1 MLYFINK
8 YTQLCCCIR
17 CTRVEYL
24 YFFHTMLAIISPS
37 KTQDFS
43 SCHVNNFSKV
53 RQLTQTQ
60 ELVDILKDK
69 TQAQISKLMKLSDN
83 LSKLNFDR
91 FQTFKTPFS
100 LDNAKQALLAFKG
113 DVYNGIDAL
122 SLSLEDLDFA
132 QNNVRMIS
140 GLYGVLRPLDL
151 IQPYRLE
158 MSTKLSN
165 KNGSNLYDYW
175 GNKISKVLNN
185 DEQDLIINLA
195 SNEYFKSI
203 DKKILKAQILDIV
216 FKEKKNDTYKVIG
229 IYAKRARGLM
239 VNYIIRNRITDPK
252 SLKNFSDENYH
263 YDEALSSD
271 SSWVYIR
278 D

>member
-1 MLYFINK
+1 
-8 YTQLCCCIR
+8 
-17 CTRVEYL
+17 
-24 YFFHTMLAIISPS
+24 MLAIISPS

-43 SCHVNNFSKV
+43 SSRVKTFSEA

-60 ELVDILKDK
+60 ELIDVLKNK
-69 TQAQISKLMKLSDN
+69 TQVQISKLMMLSDK

-91 FQTFKTPFS
+91 FQAFKTPFS

-113 DVYNGIDAL
+113 DVYNGIDAP
-122 SLSLEDLDFA
+122 SLSLEDLKFA

-158 MSTKLSN
+158 MGTKLSN
-165 KNGSNLYDYW
+165 KNGGNLYDYW
-175 GNKISKVLNN
+175 GNEISEVLND
-185 DEQDLIINLA
+185 DEQGLIINLA

-203 DKKILKAQILDIV
+203 DKKTLKAQILDVV
-216 FKEKKNDTYKVIG
+216 FKEKKNDVYKVIG

-252 SLKNFSDENYH
+252 VLKNFSDEGYQ
-263 YDEALSSD
+263 YDETLSSD

>member
-1 MLYFINK
+1 
-8 YTQLCCCIR
+8 
-17 CTRVEYL
+17 
-24 YFFHTMLAIISPS
+24 MLAIISPS

-43 SCHVNNFSKV
+43 QCDINSFTQT
-53 RQLTQTQ
+53 RQLDHTQ
-60 ELVDILKDK
+60 ELVKILKNK
-69 TQAQISKLMKLSDN
+69 TQRQISKLMSLSEK

-91 FQTFKTPFS
+91 FQAFKTPFS

-113 DVYNGIDAL
+113 DVYNGINAS
-122 SLSLEDLDFA
+122 SLSALDLDFA
-132 QNNVRMIS
+132 QKNVRMLS

-158 MSTKLSN
+158 MGTKLDN
-165 KNGSNLYDYW
+165 AQGNNLYDYW
-175 GNKISKVLNN
+175 GSDISKVLNE
-185 DEQDLIINLA
+185 DEEKLIVNLA
-195 SNEYFKSI
+195 SNEYFKAI
-203 DKKILKAQILDIV
+203 DKNILKAQILDIV

-239 VNYIIRNRITDPK
+239 INYIIRNRLTDAEA
-252 SLKNFSDENYH
+252 LKDFSDEGYLYNQ
-263 YDEALSSD
+263 ELSSD

>member
-1 MLYFINK
+1 
-8 YTQLCCCIR
+8 
-17 CTRVEYL
+17 
-24 YFFHTMLAIISPS
+24 MLAIISPS

-43 SCHVNNFSKV
+43 SCHVKTFSKS
-53 RQLTQTQ
+53 RQLPQTQ
-60 ELVDILKDK
+60 ELVRLLKDK
-69 TQAQISKLMKLSDN
+69 TESQISKLMMLSDK

-91 FQTFKTPFS
+91 FQAFKTPFS

-113 DVYNGIDAL
+113 DVYNGIDAP
-122 SLSLEDLDFA
+122 SLSLEDLNFA

-158 MSTKLSN
+158 MGTKLSN

-175 GNKISKVLNN
+175 GNKISKVLND

-203 DKKILKAQILDIV
+203 DIKTLKAQMLDIV
-216 FKEKKNDTYKVIG
+216 FKEKKNNTYKVIG

-239 VNYIIRNRITDPK
+239 VNYIIRNRITEPK
-252 SLKNFSDENYH
+252 VLKNFSDEGYQ
-263 YDEALSSD
+263 YDDMLSSD
-271 SSWVYIR
+271 SSWVFTR
-278 D
+278 N

>member
-1 MLYFINK
+1 
-8 YTQLCCCIR
+8 
-17 CTRVEYL
+17 
-24 YFFHTMLAIISPS
+24 MLAIISPS

-43 SCHVNNFSKV
+43 SCSVNTFSKA
-53 RQLTQTQ
+53 RQLTQSQ
-60 ELVDILKDK
+60 ELIDVLKNK
-69 TQAQISKLMKLSDN
+69 TQVQISKLMTLSDK

-91 FQTFKTPFS
+91 FQAFKTPFS

-113 DVYNGIDAL
+113 DVYNGIDAP
-122 SLSLEDLDFA
+122 SLSLEDLKFA

-158 MSTKLSN
+158 MGTKLSN

-175 GNKISKVLNN
+175 GSKISKVLNG
-185 DEQDLIINLA
+185 DEKDLIINLA

-203 DKKILKAQILDIV
+203 DKKVLKAQILDIV

-252 SLKNFSDENYH
+252 ALKNFSDEGYH

-271 SSWVYIR
+271 YSWVYIR
-278 D
+278 V

>member
-1 MLYFINK
+1 
-8 YTQLCCCIR
+8 
-17 CTRVEYL
+17 
-24 YFFHTMLAIISPS
+24 MLAIISPS

-43 SCHVNNFSKV
+43 SCSVTTFSKA
-53 RQLTQTQ
+53 RQLTQSQ
-60 ELVDILKDK
+60 ELIDVLKNK
-69 TQAQISKLMKLSDN
+69 TQVQISKLMTLSDK

-91 FQTFKTPFS
+91 FQAFKTPFS

-113 DVYNGIDAL
+113 DVYNGIDAP
-122 SLSLEDLDFA
+122 SLSLEDLKFA

-158 MSTKLSN
+158 MGTKFSN

-175 GNKISKVLNN
+175 GSKISKVLNG
-185 DEQDLIINLA
+185 DEKDLIINLA

-203 DKKILKAQILDIV
+203 DKKVLKAQILDIV

-239 VNYIIRNRITDPK
+239 VNYIIRNRITDSK
-252 SLKNFSDENYH
+252 ALKNFSDEGYH

>member
-1 MLYFINK
+1 MFS
-8 YTQLCCCIR
+8 
-17 CTRVEYL
+17 
-24 YFFHTMLAIISPS
+24 FFHEMLAIISPS

-43 SCHVNNFSKV
+43 QCDINSFTQT
-53 RQLTQTQ
+53 RQLDHTQ
-60 ELVDILKDK
+60 ELVKILKNK
-69 TQAQISKLMKLSDN
+69 TQRQISKLMSLSEK

-91 FQTFKTPFS
+91 FQAFKTPFS

-113 DVYNGIDAL
+113 DVYNGINAS
-122 SLSLEDLDFA
+122 SLSVKDLEFA
-132 QNNVRMIS
+132 QKNVRMLS

-158 MSTKLSN
+158 MGTKLGN
-165 KNGSNLYDYW
+165 AQGNNLYDYW
-175 GNKISKVLNN
+175 GSDISEVLNE
-185 DEQDLIINLA
+185 DEEKLIVNLA
-195 SNEYFKSI
+195 SNEYFKAI

-239 VNYIIRNRITDPK
+239 INYIIRNRLTDVEA
-252 SLKNFSDENYH
+252 LKDFSDEGYLYNQ
-263 YDEALSSD
+263 ELSSD

>member
-1 MLYFINK
+1 
-8 YTQLCCCIR
+8 
-17 CTRVEYL
+17 
-24 YFFHTMLAIISPS
+24 MLAIISPS

-43 SCHVNNFSKV
+43 SCSVTTFSKS
-53 RQLTQTQ
+53 RQLTQSQ
-60 ELVDILKDK
+60 ELIDVLKNK
-69 TQAQISKLMKLSDN
+69 TQVQISKLMTLSDK

-91 FQTFKTPFS
+91 FQAFKTPFS

-113 DVYNGIDAL
+113 DVYNGIDAP
-122 SLSLEDLDFA
+122 SLSLEDLKFA

-158 MSTKLSN
+158 MGTKLSN

-175 GNKISKVLNN
+175 GSKISEVLNG
-185 DEQDLIINLA
+185 DEKDLIINLA

-203 DKKILKAQILDIV
+203 DKKVLKAQILDIV

-252 SLKNFSDENYH
+252 ALKNFSDEGYH

>member
-1 MLYFINK
+1 
-8 YTQLCCCIR
+8 
-17 CTRVEYL
+17 
-24 YFFHTMLAIISPS
+24 MLAIISPS

-43 SCHVNNFSKV
+43 SCHVKTFSKS
-53 RQLTQTQ
+53 RQLPQTQ
-60 ELVDILKDK
+60 ELVRLLKDK
-69 TQAQISKLMKLSDN
+69 TESQISKLMMLSDK

-91 FQTFKTPFS
+91 FQAFKTPFS

-113 DVYNGIDAL
+113 DVYNGIDAP
-122 SLSLEDLDFA
+122 SLSLEDLNFA

-158 MSTKLSN
+158 MGTKLSN

-175 GNKISKVLNN
+175 GNKISKVLND

-203 DKKILKAQILDIV
+203 DIKILKAQMLDIV
-216 FKEKKNDTYKVIG
+216 FKEKKNNTYKVIG

-252 SLKNFSDENYH
+252 VLKNFSDEGYNY
-263 YDEALSSD
+263 DDKLSSD
-271 SSWVYIR
+271 SSWVFTR
-278 D
+278 N